1 MTHINLDLS
10 KNSYLTPH
18 IYISFDENCAVSPKA
33 GHFSPACAK
42 FANPGIK
49 QAKNK
54 LQEA

>member
-18 IYISFDENCAVSPKA
+18 IYISFDEICAVSPKA